1 MIINLNFTTMK
12 QMIYGVVVEEY
23 PQYKFRTVACYAEQ
37 AENNIR
43 RFLNKPFAKCEV
55 VSCSKT
61 SYVRENECCRMRVAV
76 Q

>member
-1 MIINLNFTTMK
+1 MK
-12 QMIYGVVVEEY
+12 QKIYGVAVEEY
-23 PQYKFRTVACYAEQ
+23 PQYKFKTVACYAEQ

-43 RFLNKPFAKCEV
+43 RFLDKPSAKCKV

-61 SYVRENECCRMRVAV
+61 SYVRENESCRMRVAV